1 MSNAVVELNGRSY
14 SWPKDPVVGVC
25 IDGSE
30 PGYIEEAVKAGV
42 APFFERVIN
51 GGTNRIARCVIPSF
65 TNPNNISIVTGR
77 PPAVHGIC
85 GNFFYDRNNDSEVM
99 MNDPKFLRVETI
111 FKAFQSRGAKV
122 CVITAKDKLRR
133 LLGKDLTFGDGT
145 AISFSAETSD
155 KATMADHGI
164 EGVLDLVGLP
174 LPDVYSADLSEF
186 IFAASVK
193 IMERDRPDI
202 MYLSTTDYIQH
213 KHAPGTP
220 VANAFYEMMD
230 GYLSKLDEMGCIIA
244 MTADHGMNA
253 KHDSDGAPDVI
264 YLQQVLDDMLGEGP
278 ARVILPITDPYVA
291 HHGAL
296 GSFATVYLSDAVDRD
311 ELLGKL
317 EAMDGIEIALD
328 RAAGCKR
335 FELPEDRVGD
345 IIVVSGQHKVL
356 GTSASRHDLSGLKA
370 PLRSHGGVSEQRVPF
385 LGHRRRC
392 SRRRHRDGLPD
403 AAGSHR
409 RRRTPRM
416 ASPIGRRLPA
426 LA

>member
-42 APFFERVIN
+42 APYFKRVMEE
-51 GGTNRIARCVIPSF
+51 GTNRLARCVIPSF

-85 GNFFYDRNNDSEVM
+85 GNFFYDRETDSEVM

-111 FKAFQSRGAKV
+111 FKAFQRRGAKV

-174 LPDVYSADLSEF
+174 LPDIYSADLSEF
-186 IFAASVK
+186 IFAAGVK
-193 IMERDRPDI
+193 IMARDRPDI

-230 GYLSKLDEMGCIIA
+230 GYLAQLDEMGCIIA

-264 YLQQVLDDMLGEGP
+264 YLQQELDDMLGEG
-278 ARVILPITDPYVA
+278 AVRVILPITDPYVA

-296 GSFATVYLSDAVDRD
+296 GSFATVYLSDGVDGG
-311 ELLGKL
+311 ELLERLK
-317 EAMDGIEIALD
+317 AMDGIEIALD
-328 RAAGCKR
+328 RAAGCAR

-345 IIVVSGQHKVL
+345 IIVVSGRNKAL
-356 GTSASRHDLSGLKA
+356 GTSASRHDLSGLKV
-370 PLRSHGGVSEQRVPF
+370 PLRSHGGVSEEKVPF
-385 LGHRRRC
+385 LVNRGV
-392 SRRRHRDGLPD
+392 DLPPD
-403 AAGSHR
+403 APLRNFDIYNVLLMDILHGGHANH
-409 RRRTPRM
+409 
-416 ASPIGRRLPA
+416 
-426 LA
+426 